1 MIIGHDC
8 QPLIT
13 IVTMSLI
20 LDVGEALDSPYPLK
34 FPVDSTNSEKL
45 KMNDQLSGINNSL
58 KNKFSEIN
66 TAIELF

>member
-1 MIIGHDC
+1 
-8 QPLIT
+8 
-13 IVTMSLI
+13 MSLI